1 MYHRQTLSNGV
12 RIVTHP
18 MPGLRSAALGIW
30 VGAGSRQETA
40 EENGATHFIE
50 HMAFKGTQRRSA
62 AALAQEMDAM
72 GGQFN
77 AFTTKECT
85 CFHARGLD
93 THLPQ
98 ATDILTDMFFC
109 SKFDEKDVQ
118 MERGVIIE
126 EIGMY
131 EDNPE
136 DLCSERLALAVY
148 PDQAL
153 ARPIL
158 GTRESLKPMTGEW
171 LREYMKSHYLPGDI
185 VISLAGSFKDDDV
198 KRLAD
203 AFGSLEGGKNPDPEP
218 AKYVSAIT
226 VKKKPI
232 EQNHLT
238 LAFPSLPY
246 GSEERYALQLLST
259 VLGGGMSSRLFQKV
273 REEKG
278 LCYSIYSYGAG
289 HADVGTFCIYTAL
302 GKETEADAIS
312 TILEEVRK
320 VADEGISQVELDRAR
335 EQSKSGVILGMEST
349 QAIMSHAGR
358 SLLLSGSIT
367 TPDEIIQNYD
377 AVTAEQVKDL
387 ARRIFDFDAVSLS
400 AVGQVR
406 SKTEYKKLVKV

>member
-1 MYHRQTLSNGV
+1 MYDILTLPNGV
-12 RIVTHP
+12 RIVTSP
-18 MPGLRSAALGIW
+18 MVNYRSAALGIW
-30 VGAGSRQETA
+30 VGAGSRQESA

-50 HMAFKGTQRRSA
+50 HMAFKGTGRRTA
-62 AALAQEMDAM
+62 AQLAEEMDAA

-171 LREYMKSHYLPGDI
+171 LKDYMKSHYLPGDI

-203 AFGSLEGGKNPDPEP
+203 AFGSLEGGKNPDPEL

-246 GSEERYALQLLST
+246 GAEERYALQLLST

-320 VADEGISQVELDRAR
+320 VADEGITQVELDRAR

-387 ARRIFDFDAVSLS
+387 AGRIFDFNAISLS

-406 SKTEYKKLVKV
+406 SKTEYQKLLKK

>member
-1 MYHRQTLSNGV
+1 MYDILTLPNGV
-12 RIVTHP
+12 RIVTSP
-18 MPGLRSAALGIW
+18 MANYRSAALGIW
-30 VGAGSRQETA
+30 VGAGSRQESA

-50 HMAFKGTQRRSA
+50 HMAFKGTERRTA
-62 AALAQEMDAM
+62 AQLAEEMDAA

-93 THLPQ
+93 THLPK

-109 SKFDEKDVQ
+109 SKFDEKDVK

-158 GTRESLKPMTGEW
+158 GTRESLEPMTGAW
-171 LREYMKSHYLPGDI
+171 LKEYMKSHYLPGDI

-238 LAFPSLPY
+238 IAFPSLPY

-302 GKETEADAIS
+302 GKETEVDAIS

-320 VADEGISQVELDRAR
+320 VANEGITQVELDRAR

-358 SLLLSGSIT
+358 SLLLNGSIT

-387 ARRIFDFDAVSLS
+387 ACRIFDFDAISLS

-406 SKTEYKKLVKV
+406 SKTEYKKLLT

>member
-1 MYHRQTLSNGV
+1 MYDIQKLPNGV
-12 RIVTHP
+12 RIVTSP
-18 MPGLRSAALGIW
+18 MASYRSAAMGIW
-30 VGAGSRQETA
+30 VGAGSRQESA
-40 EENGATHFIE
+40 EANGATHFIE
-50 HMAFKGTQRRSA
+50 HMAFKGTQRRTA
-62 AALAQEMDAM
+62 TQLAEEMDAA

-98 ATDILTDMFFC
+98 ATDILTDMFFH
-109 SKFDEKDVQ
+109 SKFDEKDVE

-136 DLCSERLALAVY
+136 DLCSERLALAVF

-158 GTRESLKPMTGEW
+158 GTRESLAPMTGEW
-171 LREYMKSHYLPGDI
+171 LREYMKSHYLPGNI
-185 VISLAGSFKDDDV
+185 VISLAGSFKEDDV
-198 KRLAD
+198 KRLAE
-203 AFGSLEGGKNPDPEP
+203 AFGSLEGGKNSDSEP
-218 AKYVSAIT
+218 AKYTPAIT

-238 LAFPSLPY
+238 IAFPSLPY

-259 VLGGGMSSRLFQKV
+259 VLGAGMSSRLFQKV

-289 HADVGTFCIYTAL
+289 HADTGMFCIYTAL

-320 VADEGISQVELDRAR
+320 VAEKGISQAELDRAR
-335 EQSKSGVILGMEST
+335 EQSKSNVILGMEST
-349 QAIMSHAGR
+349 QAIMSHTGR

-377 AVTAEQVKDL
+377 AVTADQVKDL
-387 ARRIFDFDAVSLS
+387 ARRIFDFDAISLS

-406 SKTEYKKLVKV
+406 SKTEYQKLLKA